1 MKIKAPNNSRILFDG
16 EDMLLTEY
24 CNDDNVW
31 LWKIIGY
38 KSSLIEKGFIEKKEG
53 SLYTLSFPKGKKYHY
68 SAYESSMYCIYNGYK
83 YDVENIW
90 HDMFILYPEEVE
102 TRKYLNIHSYHDN
115 THIEIPYDDFIA
127 SSPIVWEERSPI
139 EDFVFDVEPFVY
151 LYKDGAYVEE
161 NLHGEWYNKNGAL
174 K

>member
-1 MKIKAPNNSRILFDG
+1 MRITYKHRHLLFDG
-16 EDMLLTEY
+16 KELDLTSYNE
-24 CNDDNVW
+24 NKVW
-31 LWKIIGY
+31 YWIIY
-38 KSSLIEKGFIEKKEG
+38 TKDPSYLSKGFHRDKSGYFELWLKH
-53 SLYTLSFPKGKKYHY
+53 GKQYPY

-102 TRKYLNIHSYHDN
+102 T
-115 THIEIPYDDFIA
+115 
-127 SSPIVWEERSPI
+127 SPFVWEERSPI

-161 NLHGEWYNKNGAL
+161 NLHGAWYNKNNA
-174 K
+174 

>member
-1 MKIKAPNNSRILFDG
+1 MNKIRIRRQQIFFEG
-16 EDMLLTEY
+16 EDLELHSY
-24 CNDDNVW
+24 NNNNVW
-31 LWKIIGY
+31 YWVIYAENPLY
-38 KSSLIEKGFIEKKEG
+38 LSKGF
-53 SLYTLSFPKGKKYHY
+53 YRGKDERYFKLPLKQGIKYPY

-151 LYKDGAYVEE
+151 LYKDGAYVKE
-161 NLHGEWYNKNGAL
+161 NLHGAWYNKNGAL

>member
-1 MKIKAPNNSRILFDG
+1 MRITYKHRHLLFDG
-16 EDMLLTEY
+16 KELDLTSYNE
-24 CNDDNVW
+24 NKVW
-31 LWKIIGY
+31 YWIIY
-38 KSSLIEKGFIEKKEG
+38 TKDPSYLSKGFHRDKSGYFELWLKH
-53 SLYTLSFPKGKKYHY
+53 GKQYPY

-127 SSPIVWEERSPI
+127 SSPFVWEERSPI

-161 NLHGEWYNKNGAL
+161 NLHGAWYNKNNAL